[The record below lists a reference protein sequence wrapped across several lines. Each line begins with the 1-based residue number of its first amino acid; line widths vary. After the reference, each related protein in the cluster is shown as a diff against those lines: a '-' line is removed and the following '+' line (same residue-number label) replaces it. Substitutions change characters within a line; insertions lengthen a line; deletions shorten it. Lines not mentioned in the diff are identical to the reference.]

1 MDVLRYFSLDLS
13 AGLLMN
19 NISLQVVLGCFFC
32 SVQYSILIILFEDVA
47 SVSVNVYWLVVRCTF
62 ACVCVLFFFLFVYTS
77 RSAGI
82 YSFSAL
88 PEIELENKGECL
100 ATK

>member
-62 ACVCVLFFFLFVYTS
+62 ACVCVLFFFFLSTHPEVLVFI
-77 RSAGI
+77 RSVHRLKL
-82 YSFSAL
+82 S
-88 PEIELENKGECL
+88 
-100 ATK
+100 

>member
-1 MDVLRYFSLDLS
+1 MLRYFSLDLS

-47 SVSVNVYWLVVRCTF
+47 SVSVNVYWLYFCM
-62 ACVCVLFFFLFVYTS
+62 CVCSVFFFFLSTHPEVLVFI
-77 RSAGI
+77 RSVHRLKL
-82 YSFSAL
+82 S
-88 PEIELENKGECL
+88 
-100 ATK
+100 